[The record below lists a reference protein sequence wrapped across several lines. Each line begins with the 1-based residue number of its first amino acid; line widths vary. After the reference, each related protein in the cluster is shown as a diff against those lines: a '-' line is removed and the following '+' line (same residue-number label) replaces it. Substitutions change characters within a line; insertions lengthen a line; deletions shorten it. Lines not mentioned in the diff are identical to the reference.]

1 MNTALQCIG
10 TWVKEFKRPDA
21 KPSFNQN
28 LLPWESPMRMSP
40 ASEMSIPLGKLVM
53 LSHLRTGFTQ
63 QMIKREQ
70 FPCSPDLWWTKS
82 PPPRDKIPTLTQS
95 SSQRPLPQWRRPH
108 CDPGM
113 AVNSMQNW
121 VHSKSN
127 LEITDIELSSSN
139 GNVTWFPHVV
149 GTVEPGGAANIRECK
164 ETKIKI
170 GDFTS
175 AGGHRPRRWQ
185 RGLGWHCPQPQCCHP
200 CLKGRILKLQPLKF
214 WFCCYCRKLFRVV
227 KMRLIHLVIA
237 RPATMSMYRIAIF
250 LKYWTLKYWIV
261 LIEMLKSVD
270 ADEQVKR
277 FEYHQ

>member
-1 MNTALQCIG
+1 
-10 TWVKEFKRPDA
+10 
-21 KPSFNQN
+21 
-28 LLPWESPMRMSP
+28 
-40 ASEMSIPLGKLVM
+40 
-53 LSHLRTGFTQ
+53 
-63 QMIKREQ
+63 
-70 FPCSPDLWWTKS
+70 
-82 PPPRDKIPTLTQS
+82 
-95 SSQRPLPQWRRPH
+95 
-108 CDPGM
+108 
-113 AVNSMQNW
+113 MQNW
-121 VHSKSN
+121 AHSKSN

-139 GNVTWFPHVV
+139 GNVTWFPHVI

-200 CLKGRILKLQPLKF
+200 CLKGRIPKLQPLKF

-250 LKYWTLKYWIV
+250 LDIKILNYPHRIV
-261 LIEMLKSVD
+261 KECRCRRAGKT
-270 ADEQVKR
+270 
-277 FEYHQ
+277 FWNHQ